1 MAESYA
7 FRRVRATPPPDFAY
21 LTGGTGHR
29 ALTFPPA
36 WCFMMTRSL
45 RVLRYALSLVAPVVL
60 ALPLAAQGPRPLT
73 QADFD
78 GWKSITGTALSS
90 DGRWVAY
97 TITPQVGDGEMVF
110 RATTG
115 SAEHR
120 HSRGFTGRPQLQPG
134 ATAGTGAAF
143 TAAAAQWAPTG
154 SHAAFLVYPNMD
166 ASERARR
173 ARTRPADA
181 PKNGLGV
188 FTAATGTVEV
198 IPRVRTFE
206 LPSEAGS
213 VLIHH
218 MEADSGTTT
227 PPARPDSAARAGA
240 APDSAGRP
248 AAPRRPDP
256 GTTLVIRDLRTGQET
271 RIEEVTAFA
280 MDDSAK
286 WLAYTVTSREA
297 EQDGA
302 YLRSLATGTVTQLL
316 SGSGAYAALT
326 FDRAGR
332 QLAFLS
338 DREDTNRDKPKHRL
352 YHATLQGNTV
362 RVMAVA
368 TPDSAGAGMQ
378 IATGQVGFTR
388 DGSALRFGIQP
399 VPPDSIPADSL
410 AESAVYDLWH
420 WQDPQLQPQQRLQA
434 RQVANRAYA
443 ALYRL
448 ATRRITRLGN
458 DTLLQVT
465 ISDDGRHAL
474 ATTNLP
480 YAISAMWGQG
490 GNDVYLIDAT
500 TGARTRIIERLD
512 GGAQFSP
519 GGQFVSWFQDG
530 HWHARH
536 VASGRVVNLT
546 AGIDGIS
553 FAQETWDTPST
564 PSSWGAAGWTTN
576 DRSLLVYDRY
586 DVWELDPAGARAP
599 RTVTESAGRRGNITY
614 RLVRTDTEERH
625 LDPTQPVILRAFDNH
640 TKQSGYFSGRIDR
653 VESPQQI
660 VMADVAYGTPQK
672 AKQAEVYVTTRS
684 TFREFPD
691 LWAGTRLD
699 QLSKISNAN
708 PQQGEIAW
716 GTAELVAWRSDDNE
730 PLQGILYKPDG
741 FDPSRQYPMVVYFY
755 EKLSDNLHNYNMAY
769 PRNTTQP
776 TWYVSNGYLVFFPDI
791 NYGTGFPGPDAL
803 KSVVP
808 GVQSLIAKGFVDPKA
823 VGVAGQSWG
832 GYQIAHMITRS
843 NIFTAAMAGA
853 PVANMTSAY
862 GGIRWASGLARA
874 FQYETG
880 QSRIGGSLWESPL
893 RYLENSPLFHAD
905 RIETPLLMMHNDND
919 GAVPWYQGIEMFV
932 AMRRLGKEVYMVN
945 YNGDEHNPT
954 KRANQADIAKKTMEF
969 FDHHLRGKPMPRW
982 MVEGIPFLEKGRR

>member
-1 MAESYA
+1 
-7 FRRVRATPPPDFAY
+7 
-21 LTGGTGHR
+21 
-29 ALTFPPA
+29 
-36 WCFMMTRSL
+36 MTRSL
-45 RVLRYALSLVAPVVL
+45 RVLRHASGLVASLVL

-78 GWKSITGTALSS
+78 GWKSIIGTALSP

-120 HSRGFTGRPQLQPG
+120 HTRGFTGRPQLQPG

-143 TAAAAQWAPTG
+143 TAAAGQWSPSG
-154 SHAAFLVYPNMD
+154 SHAAFLVYPSMA

-181 PKNGLGV
+181 PRNGLGV
-188 FTAATGTVEV
+188 FTAASGTIEV
-198 IPRVRTFE
+198 IPRVRGFE
-206 LPSEAGS
+206 FPGEAGN
-213 VLIHH
+213 VLVYH
-218 MEADSGTTT
+218 MEADSGATTA
-227 PPARPDSAARAGA
+227 PPARPDTAARAGAPPDSAARAA
-240 APDSAGRP
+240 TA
-248 AAPRRPDP
+248 RRRDP

-286 WLAYTVTSREA
+286 WLAYTITSRDA

-302 YLRSLATGTVTQLL
+302 YLRSLSTGTVTPLL
-316 SGSGAYAALT
+316 SGSGTYAALT

-332 QLAFLS
+332 QFAFLS

-352 YHATLQGNTV
+352 YHATMQGNTV
-362 RVMAVA
+362 RVIAVA

-378 IATGQVGFTR
+378 IATGQVAFTR

-399 VPPDSIPADSL
+399 VPLDSIPADSL
-410 AESAVYDLWH
+410 AEAAVYDLWH
-420 WQDPQLQPQQRLQA
+420 WQDLQLQPQQRLQA

-443 ALYRL
+443 ALYRI
-448 ATRRITRLGN
+448 AARRIAQIGN

-474 ATTNLP
+474 ASTNLP
-480 YAISAMWGQG
+480 YAISSMWGEG
-490 GNDVYLIDAT
+490 GNDVYLIDVA
-500 TGARTRIIERLD
+500 TGARTLIAERLEGGFGG
-512 GGAQFSP
+512 GGAQLSP
-519 GGQFVSWFQDG
+519 GGRYISWFRDG
-530 HWHARH
+530 HWHARD

-546 AGIDGIS
+546 AGIDGVS

-564 PSSWGAAGWTTN
+564 PSSWGVAGWTSN
-576 DRSLLVYDRY
+576 DRSLLVYDRF
-586 DVWELDPAGARAP
+586 DIWELDPAGARAP

-614 RLVRTDTEERH
+614 RIVRTDTEERH
-625 LDPTQPVILRAFDNH
+625 LDPTQPVILRAFHNH

-653 VESPQQI
+653 VESPTQI
-660 VMADVAYGTPQK
+660 RLDDVAWGTPQK
-672 AKQAEVYVTTRS
+672 AKRAEVFVTTRS
-684 TFREFPD
+684 TFRDFPD
-691 LWAGTRLD
+691 LWAGSRLD
-699 QLSKISNAN
+699 QLSRISHAN
-708 PQQGEIAW
+708 PQQGEFAW
-716 GTAELVAWRSDDNE
+716 GTAELVGWRSDDNE

-843 NIFTAAMAGA
+843 NIFAAAMAGA

-905 RIETPLLMMHNDND
+905 RIQTPLLMMHNDND

-982 MVEGIPFLEKGRR
+982 MVEGIPYLEKGRR

>member
-1 MAESYA
+1 
-7 FRRVRATPPPDFAY
+7 
-21 LTGGTGHR
+21 
-29 ALTFPPA
+29 
-36 WCFMMTRSL
+36 MTRSA
-45 RVLRYALSLVAPVVL
+45 RVLRRALVFLAPVVV
-60 ALPLAAQGPRPLT
+60 ALPLVAQGPRPLT

-78 GWKSITGTALSS
+78 GWKSISGTALSP

-110 RATTG
+110 RSTTG
-115 SAEHR
+115 STEHR
-120 HSRGFTGRPQLQPG
+120 HARGFTGRPQLQAG
-134 ATAGTGAAF
+134 AQAGTGAAF
-143 TAAAAQWAPTG
+143 NPQAASWAPSST
-154 SHAAFLVYPNMD
+154 HAAFLIYPPMD
-166 ASERARR
+166 AAERARR

-181 PKNGLGV
+181 PKNSLGI
-188 FTAATGTVEV
+188 FTAATGAVEV
-198 IPRVRTFE
+198 IPRVRAFE
-206 LPSEAGS
+206 FPNEAGN
-213 VLIHH
+213 VLLYHF
-218 MEADSGTTT
+218 EADSGAAAT
-227 PPARPDSAARAGA
+227 PGARPDTAARAGA
-240 APDSAGRP
+240 APDSATRG
-248 AAPRRPDP
+248 AAARRRDP

-271 RIEEVTAFA
+271 RIEEVSAFA

-286 WLAYTVTSREA
+286 WLAYTVTSRDA

-302 YLRSLATGTVTQLL
+302 YLRSLATGTVTPLL

-338 DREDTNRDKPKHRL
+338 DREDANRDKPKHRL
-352 YHATLQGNTV
+352 YHVTMQGSTV

-368 TPDSAGAGMQ
+368 TPDSAGTGMQ
-378 IATGQVGFTR
+378 VASGGVSFVR

-399 VPPDSIPADSL
+399 IPPDSIPADSL
-410 AESAVYDLWH
+410 AEAAVYDLWH

-434 RQVANRAYA
+434 RQVANRSYA
-443 ALYRL
+443 ALYRIG
-448 ATRRITRLGN
+448 ARRIARLGN
-458 DTLLQVT
+458 DSLLQVA
-465 ISDDGRHAL
+465 ISDDGRYAV
-474 ATTNLP
+474 AATNLP
-480 YAISAMWGQG
+480 YAISAMWGEG
-490 GNDVYLIDAT
+490 GSDVYLIEVA
-500 TGARTRIIERLD
+500 TGARTLIAERLE
-512 GGAQFSP
+512 GGFGGSGAQLSP
-519 GGQFVSWFQDG
+519 GGRYVSWFRDG
-530 HWHARH
+530 HWHARDL
-536 VASGRVVNLT
+536 ASGRTVNLT
-546 AGIDGIS
+546 SGIEGVS

-564 PSSWGAAGWTTN
+564 PSSWGVAGWTTN

-586 DVWELDPAGARAP
+586 DLWELDPTGARAP
-599 RTVTESAGRRGNITY
+599 RTVTESAGRRGDLTF
-614 RLVRTDTEERH
+614 RLIRTDTEERH
-625 LDPTQPVILRAFDNH
+625 LDPSQPVLLRAFHNH
-640 TKQSGYFSGRIDR
+640 SKQSGYYSGRIDR
-653 VESPQQI
+653 VETPRQI
-660 VMADVAYGTPQK
+660 VMDDVAWGTPQK
-672 AKQAEVYVTTRS
+672 AKRAEMFVTTRS
-684 TFREFPD
+684 TFRDFPD
-691 LWAGTRLD
+691 LWAGSRLD
-699 QLSKISNAN
+699 QLTRISTAN
-708 PQQGEIAW
+708 PQQAEFAW

-808 GVQSLIAKGFVDPKA
+808 GVQSLIARGFVDPKA

-843 NIFTAAMAGA
+843 NIFAAAMAGA

-880 QSRIGGSLWESPL
+880 QSRIGGSIWESPL

-905 RIETPLLMMHNDND
+905 RIQTPLLMMHNDND